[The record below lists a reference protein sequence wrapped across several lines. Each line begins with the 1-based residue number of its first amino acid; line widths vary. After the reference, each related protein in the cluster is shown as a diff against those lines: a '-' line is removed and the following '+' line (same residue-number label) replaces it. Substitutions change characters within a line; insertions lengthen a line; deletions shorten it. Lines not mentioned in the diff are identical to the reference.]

1 MPHAADPIRIRHA
14 RTHNLRNVD
23 VDIPRGALTVITG
36 PSGSGKSSLAFDT
49 LHAEGQ
55 RRYLETLRAGTR
67 ALFAPLPRPDVDL
80 VDGLPPTVC
89 VAQRFGARRPRS
101 TLATVTEIHDHL
113 RLLWARLGT
122 PYCWQCSTPV
132 RKHTVAEIVRAAFA
146 RGEGRKVFLLAPLVQ
161 NQPGEHQEAFQTI
174 RQGGFIRARIDGV
187 LNEIRD
193 IPKLNP
199 RAQHSIEVV
208 VDRLVVRPGLE
219 ERFAESIASVA
230 KLGAGRVLVT
240 DLDDGDWH
248 DELFSTLLAC
258 PRCGLTLPDPEPR
271 RFSFNNPYGACPTC
285 TGLGQIETGQASKPE
300 IDDEA
305 TDEYR
310 EMMVEVVTCPDCGGY
325 RLNREARSV
334 RFADKGLHE
343 VTALSVAEA
352 LVWFD
357 TAASR
362 LNQAPHDAAL
372 LRARDVL
379 LTEITTRLRFLDSV
393 GLGYLT
399 LDRPAPTLSGGELQ
413 RARLATYLG
422 GGLRGV
428 CYILDEPTM
437 GLHPRDTD
445 RLVRALR
452 VLQERGNTVVVVEH
466 DELVIRHADWLIDIG
481 PGAGRDGGRLLAA
494 GPTAEVLANLESV
507 TGRSVGG
514 SSARPTEPK
523 IIRAG
528 EPPALRIRGAR
539 HHNLKN
545 IDVTIPL
552 GRLIAVTGV
561 SGSGKTSLVRDIL
574 AHAARRRLA

>member
-1 MPHAADPIRIRHA
+1 MPQATGWIRLRGA

-23 VDIPRGALTVITG
+23 VDLPRGLLTVITG

-67 ALFAPLPRPDVDL
+67 ALFAPLARPDVDL

-89 VAQRFGARRPRS
+89 LAQRGGTPRPRS

-122 PYCWQCSTPV
+122 PHCWQCGAPV
-132 RKHTVAEIVRAAFA
+132 RKHTVAEIVRATFK

-161 NQPGEHQEAFQTI
+161 DEPGEHEEAFQTI
-174 RQGGFIRARIDGV
+174 RQGGYLRARIDGV
-187 LNEIRD
+187 LHEIRD

-199 RAQHSIEVV
+199 REKHTIELV
-208 VDRLVVRPGLE
+208 VDRLVVRAGLE
-219 ERFAESIASVA
+219 ERFTDSITTVA
-230 KLGAGRVLVT
+230 RLGSGRVLIT
-240 DLDDGDWH
+240 DLDDGDWR
-248 DELFSTLLAC
+248 DELFSTTFAC
-258 PRCGLTLPDPEPR
+258 PRCRLALPDLEPR

-285 TGLGQIETGQASKPE
+285 TGLGQIVAGRASKRKLDVAEELGQAESTSGLRLDARQKN
-300 IDDEA
+300 DDDA
-305 TDEYR
+305 
-310 EMMVEVVTCPDCGGY
+310 EVLLDLLPCPDCGGA

-334 RFADKGLHE
+334 RFSGKGLHE
-343 VTALSVAEA
+343 VTALSVADA
-352 LVWFD
+352 LRWALHVPVQD
-357 TAASR
+357 TDVRTEPS
-362 LNQAPHDAAL
+362 LI
-372 LRARDVL
+372 RARDVL
-379 LTEITTRLRFLDSV
+379 LAEITTRLRFLDNI

-445 RLVRALR
+445 RLLRALR

-466 DELVIRHADWLIDIG
+466 DEMMIRQADWLIDIG
-481 PGAGRDGGRLLAA
+481 PGAGRDGGQLLAA
-494 GPTAEVLANLESV
+494 GPTAEVLANPQSV

-514 SSARPTEPK
+514 SPARPKKSKT
-523 IIRAG
+523 IRAG
-528 EPPALRIRGAR
+528 EPPALR
-539 HHNLKN
+539 
-545 IDVTIPL
+545 
-552 GRLIAVTGV
+552 
-561 SGSGKTSLVRDIL
+561 
-574 AHAARRRLA
+574 